1 MTQHEYITM
10 AIAIIL
16 GLAIMRLLQT
26 VALMFRARAI
36 GADA

>member
-1 MTQHEYITM
+1 MTQHKYITM

-16 GLAIMRLLQT
+16 GLAIMRLLHT
-26 VALMFRARAI
+26 LALMFRAPAI